1 MLTNTNDLITRDKLA
16 KEIGKRIREIRE
28 KKGISL
34 KQFEN
39 YENSIE
45 RGDLSLIENGI
56 KLPTVFTLYKIAQ
69 ILGVKISDF
78 IKE

>member
-1 MLTNTNDLITRDKLA
+1 MITREKLA
-16 KEIGKRIREIRE
+16 INIGKRIREIRE

-39 YENSIE
+39 FENSIE
-45 RGDLSLIENGI
+45 RGDMSQIENGNT
-56 KLPTVFTLYKIAQ
+56 LPTVYTLFKIAQ
-69 ILGVKISDF
+69 VLGVKISDF